1 MPLQCINPPDIPTPQ
16 TFTHVIVATGTRLIF
31 IAGQMAE
38 DAHGNLVGAGDMA
51 AQARQVFANIGR
63 ALAAAGAR
71 PEQVTKLGIFVAD
84 YKREHLAQIEE
95 GRVALFGDHKPTD
108 TLVGVAAL
116 SRPDYMLEVDAIAVI
131 DDEALAGR

>member
-1 MPLQCINPPDIPTPQ
+1 
-16 TFTHVIVATGTRLIF
+16 
-31 IAGQMAE
+31 
-38 DAHGNLVGAGDMA
+38 MA

-71 PEQVTKLGIFVAD
+71 PEQVTKLGIFVAN
-84 YKREHLAQIEE
+84 YRGEHLAQIEE

-116 SRPDYMLEVDAIAVI
+116 SRADYMLEVDAIAVI
-131 DDEALAGR
+131 DDEAAAGR